1 LIFWPVYFAV
11 WLFLSKCSIGCF
23 IETHSHNQWLI
34 IESFKIVARFFKL
47 NFNVEVWLQ
56 IWFFLTSILVYFAVW
71 LFLSKCS
78 IGCFMETHSHNQRL
92 IIGSF
97 KIMAQFFKRNFDAE
111 VSLEIGLF
119 WPPFFNRNLFQMGK
133 IFFQITNHF
142 PADHSIFIEREWE
155 RERET
160 ANDEKEMDR
169 YMLRTYR

>member
-1 LIFWPVYFAV
+1 MKPTFTMSDESLEVLRSLLYFLNIILMLRCQDKFDFWPVYFAV

-78 IGCFMETHSHNQRL
+78 IGCFMETHSHNQQL

-97 KIMAQFFKRNFDAE
+97 KIVAQFLKHNFDVE
-111 VSLEIGLF
+111 VS
-119 WPPFFNRNLFQMGK
+119 
-133 IFFQITNHF
+133 
-142 PADHSIFIEREWE
+142 
-155 RERET
+155 
-160 ANDEKEMDR
+160 
-169 YMLRTYR
+169 